1 MVSPNGNVLIRS
13 TTDDGSH
20 VLQVNGDSSMI
31 GDVIVTGTSTIKSDY
46 RMAIVRNG
54 SGYQPY
60 FVITNAALA
69 QASPPADLTTLGY
82 QSFRWASTTSDPILG
97 GAEAGGIYAYGNS
110 DGSGTLGLFAR
121 NGSGSV
127 NTRLYLNGKT
137 GNLTVGSSTDNG
149 TDTFQVN
156 GSAYVSGTL
165 KSPTPALYDNSTNSA
180 TTAFVLAN
188 AMPMRAP
195 LSGASTDLN
204 TYTSS
209 GIYHQSA
216 NANAGTGANYPVA
229 YAGMLEVF
237 ASSSMVYQ
245 RYTLYNGGQ
254 IYTRSSYNGTWYGWR
269 QSIDSLGGGTVPN
282 LTITGTLTST
292 GGMIE
297 LGSTTVASTPFI
309 DFHSTAS
316 ANDYDARIIATG
328 GTAGTA
334 GKGVL
339 TFLGVNI
346 VSNSTFIC
354 QTGDIWAKNF
364 GGVANSG
371 VVYLGA
377 GGNNYLYWNAS
388 ALAYSM
394 PNGRLD
400 LTNTGNQLSLT
411 YIGKAQWYPSVDS
424 NGAFCV
430 YNVNGT
436 GCFIGNGGTA
446 WAANSDERLKNI
458 RSEITDAIEGVEA
471 IRTVRYS
478 WKVDDAYNEAHGL
491 DDDAKIYVGVI
502 AQDVQKVVP
511 EALTESE
518 KGYLAVQY
526 SDLVPLCMAAIKE
539 LNGTLQKQAT
549 LIASLRTEL
558 DSLKL
563 RNTEGE

>member
-1 MVSPNGNVLIRS
+1 
-13 TTDDGSH
+13 
-20 VLQVNGDSSMI
+20 
-31 GDVIVTGTSTIKSDY
+31 
-46 RMAIVRNG
+46 
-54 SGYQPY
+54 
-60 FVITNAALA
+60 
-69 QASPPADLTTLGY
+69 
-82 QSFRWASTTSDPILG
+82 
-97 GAEAGGIYAYGNS
+97 
-110 DGSGTLGLFAR
+110 
-121 NGSGSV
+121 
-127 NTRLYLNGKT
+127 
-137 GNLTVGSSTDNG
+137 
-149 TDTFQVN
+149 
-156 GSAYVSGTL
+156 
-165 KSPTPALYDNSTNSA
+165 
-180 TTAFVLAN
+180 
-188 AMPMRAP
+188 
-195 LSGASTDLN
+195 
-204 TYTSS
+204 
-209 GIYHQSA
+209 
-216 NANAGTGANYPVA
+216 
-229 YAGMLEVF
+229 
-237 ASSSMVYQ
+237 
-245 RYTLYNGGQ
+245 
-254 IYTRSSYNGTWYGWR
+254 
-269 QSIDSLGGGTVPN
+269 
-282 LTITGTLTST
+282 
-292 GGMIE
+292 MIE

-388 ALAYSM
+388 ALAY
-394 PNGRLD
+394 
-400 LTNTGNQLSLT
+400 QLSLT